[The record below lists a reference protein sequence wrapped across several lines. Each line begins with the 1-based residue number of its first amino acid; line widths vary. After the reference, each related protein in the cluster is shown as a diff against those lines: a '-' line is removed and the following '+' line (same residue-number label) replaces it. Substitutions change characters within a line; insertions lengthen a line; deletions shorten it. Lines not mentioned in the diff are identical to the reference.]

1 MTGKTLKELNAQV
14 GDVVRYHGHI
24 GCGDYYVMGAPSPT
38 GADSQWLCRFKNG
51 DWWNGWNSA
60 TDNLTIV
67 SRAKKY
73 TAWQFSD
80 APENAKTHTMP
91 DGSIAW
97 RMEVKPVVTP
107 YRQGYKISEKHGRFT
122 PVSELSHGATYVV
135 ELNLIDGI
143 PDCASVK
150 MVKL

>member
-14 GDVVRYHGHI
+14 GDVVRYHGRC
-24 GCGDYYVMGAPSPT
+24 GCGDYYVMNGPSPN
-38 GADSQWLCRFKNG
+38 GSKGQWLCRYKNV

-73 TAWQFSD
+73 TAWQFTP
-80 APENAKTHTMP
+80 APENAETHTMP
-91 DGSIAW
+91 DGAVAW
-97 RMEVKPVVTP
+97 RVVVKPVVEMVTK
-107 YRQGYKISEKHGRFT
+107 YRHADNGGWTDIQYCKD
-122 PVSELSHGATYVV
+122 PSHRLTY
-135 ELNLIDGI
+135 NTIDGI

-150 MVKL
+150 MESLP